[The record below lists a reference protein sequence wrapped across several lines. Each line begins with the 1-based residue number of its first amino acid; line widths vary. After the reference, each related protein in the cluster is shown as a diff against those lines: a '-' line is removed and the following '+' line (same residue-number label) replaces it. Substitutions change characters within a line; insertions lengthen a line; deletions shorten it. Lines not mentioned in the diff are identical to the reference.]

1 MDYRTY
7 PVLYVDDEV
16 TNLQG
21 MQYLLEDRFRVIT
34 TTNPDEALRI
44 LAHEDVAVLLADQRM
59 PSMTGTELCRKAL
72 EVKPDTVRILI
83 TAYADLHAAIDAVN
97 LGQIRR
103 YLTKPHPEEELVDAL
118 RTAID
123 FFHLTRSV
131 RDMEVRLLR
140 SGTQA
145 TAQVVRAELA
155 DELGAL
161 HGTLTAS
168 LDHLGDLLA
177 AGLQGAGGPSR
188 IAELIRG
195 AQRAGQSA
203 TVVADKL
210 ALLAKRLRDGSTI
223 RTAASARC
231 DAVRAIDAMVR
242 IMRAEIER
250 HGALELQIRAAPL
263 VPMEASAL
271 GHVLMQLLTNAAQ
284 ARGDRPMDKHQIV
297 VTVEATAGEALVSVG
312 DNGVGIAPEV
322 RERLFD
328 PTFTT
333 HPDRAGL
340 GLAIVRELVASVG
353 GKIDVFSEVGV
364 GTTVTVRLPL
374 SDGGE
379 LRRES

>member
-1 MDYRTY
+1 
-7 PVLYVDDEV
+7 
-16 TNLQG
+16 
-21 MQYLLEDRFRVIT
+21 
-34 TTNPDEALRI
+34 
-44 LAHEDVAVLLADQRM
+44 
-59 PSMTGTELCRKAL
+59 
-72 EVKPDTVRILI
+72 
-83 TAYADLHAAIDAVN
+83 
-97 LGQIRR
+97 
-103 YLTKPHPEEELVDAL
+103 
-118 RTAID
+118 
-123 FFHLTRSV
+123 
-131 RDMEVRLLR
+131 
-140 SGTQA
+140 
-145 TAQVVRAELA
+145 
-155 DELGAL
+155 
-161 HGTLTAS
+161 
-168 LDHLGDLLA
+168 
-177 AGLQGAGGPSR
+177 
-188 IAELIRG
+188 
-195 AQRAGQSA
+195 
-203 TVVADKL
+203 
-210 ALLAKRLRDGSTI
+210 
-223 RTAASARC
+223 
-231 DAVRAIDAMVR
+231 MVR